1 MHGAKR
7 ENSDT
12 GIRHAYV
19 CAAITMLAKTTRV
32 RLSPATNFMNR
43 RLLPALF
50 LGFTFAFTLVSS
62 FTSCAQAAPLA
73 QDETVKLPTGR
84 MAKILSDSK
93 VEYSKGVM
101 ALMVRYQTTLS
112 VDERTALSQEV
123 DEVWK
128 LAQKDVERYGYGEAI
143 ISSNE
148 TPKGIFITTN
158 RVLNFIYEK
167 GSDGHWTRLNRADF
181 MAAQ

>member
-1 MHGAKR
+1 
-7 ENSDT
+7 
-12 GIRHAYV
+12 
-19 CAAITMLAKTTRV
+19 
-32 RLSPATNFMNR
+32 MNR
-43 RLLPALF
+43 RLVLALI
-50 LGFTFAFTLVSS
+50 LGFALVTFGRS
-62 FTSCAQAAPLA
+62 QAAPLL

-84 MAKILSDSK
+84 VAKILSISK
-93 VEYSKGVM
+93 IEYSKGVM

-128 LAQKDVERYGYGEAI
+128 LAQKDVEHYGYSEAI

-148 TPKGIFITTN
+148 IPKGIFITTN
-158 RVLNFIYEK
+158 HVMNFIYEK
-167 GSDGHWTRLNRADF
+167 GADNKWTRLNRADF